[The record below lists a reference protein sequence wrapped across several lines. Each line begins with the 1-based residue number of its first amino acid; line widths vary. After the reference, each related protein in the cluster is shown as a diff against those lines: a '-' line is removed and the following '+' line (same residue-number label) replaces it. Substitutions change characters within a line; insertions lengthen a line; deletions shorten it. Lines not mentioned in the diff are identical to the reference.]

1 MKKLVAFFALLAA
14 AALTAVGLLSG
25 QYAAVLGK
33 AVRVCLEC
41 VGIG

>member
-1 MKKLVAFFALLAA
+1 MKNTTPWLAMAVAAV
-14 AALTAVGLLSG
+14 LTAVGVLAG
-25 QYAAVLGK
+25 QYGAVLHK